1 MMLFTFFVFNRKY
14 SFWANF
20 IQKIKIV
27 SLRWSLVTS
36 LIRICRIQR
45 CCSLFSFSIRN
56 TLFQQISQKIKIISL
71 RWNLVL
77 RLIRICRIQR
87 CCSLFSVFNRKYPLC
102 TTLVEK
108 IKILRF
114 RWKLIPRVIRICRIQ
129 WWYSLFL
136 IRPEILFWRK
146 FDPKNEICQFKLK
159 FGAQNNSNLQ
169 NSLSMFTFSFWYQ
182 KYLFWLNFFQNVK
195 IVSLSKDLR
204 ATTCQKI

>member
-14 SFWANF
+14 SFGANF

-27 SLRWSLVTS
+27 SLSLSLVTS

-45 CCSLFSFSIRN
+45 YCSLLWFSIRN

-87 CCSLFSVFNRKYPLC
+87 CCSLFSVFNRKYPWC
-102 TTLVEK
+102 TTVVEK
-108 IKILRF
+108 IKLLRF

-146 FDPKNEICQFKLK
+146 FDPKN
-159 FGAQNNSNLQ
+159 
-169 NSLSMFTFSFWYQ
+169 
-182 KYLFWLNFFQNVK
+182 
-195 IVSLSKDLR
+195 
-204 ATTCQKI
+204 